1 VPVCNRAAACS
12 LQPDHYDPSTRP
24 APPLHTRPILPFS
37 GTLAAV
43 WLRLE
48 ALKAAV
54 KLKLSLNLRALKDV
68 MGGGILVPGGIG
80 TRCAAA
86 GLL

>member
-1 VPVCNRAAACS
+1 MTR
-12 LQPDHYDPSTRP
+12 LLESTP
-24 APPLHTRPILPFS
+24 ALTPCA

-68 MGGGILVPGGIG
+68 MGGGALLPGGSG
-80 TRCAAA
+80 TR
-86 GLL
+86 